1 MKRFIVAC
9 SLVLFPVV
17 SFAGVTVTS
26 DDVLFDGV
34 PRSFDIKR
42 FSSSLEKELSG
53 RVPVGTDVNLV
64 IRSVAHKVR
73 VFHFKAQYVVTFSY
87 SVADNKTKAEAIN
100 EDQRDLIDEICD
112 EVVKSIKQ

>member
-1 MKRFIVAC
+1 MKRFIAIC
-9 SLVLFPVV
+9 SLVFFPAV

-34 PRSFDIKR
+34 PSSFDIKR

-53 RVPVGTDVNLV
+53 RIPASTDVNLV

-73 VFHFKAQYVVTFSY
+73 VFHFKAQYVVTYSY
-87 SVADNKTKAEAIN
+87 NKTKAEAIN

-112 EVVKSIKQ
+112 EVAKSIKQ